1 MSIVKAIDRAFKNKE
16 KRGWDKIFFYFDIHE
31 TILYP
36 DYNNTDPRKFYPYA
50 KEILQYLSKREDI
63 GIGLFTCSYPQEI
76 RNYKKFFEENGIIFK
91 YANKNPDVTDTTY
104 GYYEDK
110 PYFNVLFEDKA
121 GFDAETD
128 WLKVK
133 NYLEEWFDLNE
144 EKPIFTTDESNS

>member
-1 MSIVKAIDRAFKNKE
+1 MSIIKAIDRAFKNKE

-36 DYNNTDPRKFYPYA
+36 DYNNTDPRKFYPHA
-50 KEILQYLSKREDI
+50 KEVLQFLSKRKDI

-76 RNYKKFFEENGIIFK
+76 RNYKKFFKENEIIFK
-91 YANKNPDVTDTTY
+91 YANKNPDVDDTAY

-128 WLKVK
+128 WILVK
-133 NYLEEWFDLNE
+133 DYFGMTEEMS
-144 EKPIFTTDESNS
+144 KFTIEAN